1 MTNNKK
7 EKIKNFIKNTKIDK
21 KYISGIYNYCDRWC
35 ERCSFTGRCLSF
47 SFGEE
52 LNLDNKEID
61 ITNKKFWDNLSLIFQ
76 ATSELLIEK
85 ANELGIDLNK
95 KVKTPKKITL
105 NKLLLKLS
113 KDYSVLV
120 TKWIQE
126 NYDNIKI
133 KADFYS
139 NTDSKKLIKL
149 KDAIEVINWYSMFIH
164 VKLHRALVR
173 DKEEFDPEFAETDSN
188 GSAKT
193 TLIAIDR
200 SIESFVLIN
209 NILTEYEDDS
219 LKFLS
224 MLSRVRK
231 MTEQT
236 FPQAR
241 HFIRAGLDE

>member
-1 MTNNKK
+1 MTINKK
-7 EKIKNFIKNTKIDK
+7 EKIKNFIKNTKVDK

-35 ERCSFTGRCLSF
+35 ERCSFTQRCLSY

-52 LNLDNKEID
+52 LNLNNEEID
-61 ITNKKFWDNLSLIFQ
+61 ITNKKFWDNLTLIFQ

-95 KVKTPKKITL
+95 KVKLPKKINL

-113 KDYSVLV
+113 KDYSVSV
-120 TKWIQE
+120 TKWIQD
-126 NYDNIKI
+126 NYDNIKR
-133 KADFYS
+133 KADLYS
-139 NTDSKKLIKL
+139 NIDEKKLISL
-149 KDAIEVINWYSMFIH
+149 KDAIEVINWYSMFIY

-173 DKEEFDPEFAETDSN
+173 SKEETDLEFEDSDSN

-209 NILTEYEDDS
+209 NILSEYEDDC

-236 FPQAR
+236 LPKAR
-241 HFIRAGLDE
+241 SFIRPGLD